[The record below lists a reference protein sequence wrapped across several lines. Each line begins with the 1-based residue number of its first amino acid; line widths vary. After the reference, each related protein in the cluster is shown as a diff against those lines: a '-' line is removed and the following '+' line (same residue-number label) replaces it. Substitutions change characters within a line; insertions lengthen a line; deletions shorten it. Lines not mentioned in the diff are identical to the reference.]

1 MKFKVD
7 SKSKLIV
14 FLLSLF
20 VALFAFGVNPA
31 MAHNSFDSSSPS
43 DGEVLEGA
51 PSTWNITFAKS
62 VPLESFSGE
71 VINGDGI
78 RTQLSNPTLGSS
90 DNVVVVSL
98 PTSLTGAITARWKL
112 ISPDGHVV
120 SGRVAFSVTTPTT
133 TTPAITTPTTTILSV
148 SPEVD
153 TPLVSTLPDIATTT
167 VSPPQIP
174 ASNSLA
180 PAANIESDVG
190 FSDGNPVPEVIRW
203 SLRLLGYLA
212 IIILGGLIFAE
223 LFLAEGAMASA
234 NGRKLLLM
242 SSAAITVVPLL
253 QGWTFLADANGYS
266 FFKAPLDTLDL
277 FSTTPGS
284 MMIARSL
291 TGAAITYA
299 VLVAWPRL
307 TQVVKERQ
315 ALGLIGVYLVTLAY
329 TSHSRSQSLP
339 LLGIP
344 VDVLHVAASIVWLGG
359 LAVLALIVVP
369 LVDAKNALLSYT
381 RYGRYAQYAVATIVA
396 TGVIQTLRLHG
407 VSISSLF
414 GERHG
419 QILLLKILAVGLML
433 KVGDINRRRLLKN
446 LPTEESLS
454 VKRSALLWRA
464 SFTELACGVLVLI
477 LTSMLVTSSFN

>member
-20 VALFAFGVNPA
+20 VGLFAFGVNPA
-31 MAHNSFDSSSPS
+31 LAHNSFDSSSPS
-43 DGEVLEGA
+43 DGEVFEGA

-90 DNVVVVSL
+90 NNVVVVSL
-98 PTSLTGAITARWKL
+98 PPSLTGAITARWKL

-120 SGRVAFSVTTPTT
+120 SGRVAFSVTTPAT
-133 TTPAITTPTTTILSV
+133 TTPTTTTLSV

-167 VSPPQIP
+167 IAPPQIP
-174 ASNSLA
+174 SSNSLA
-180 PAANIESDVG
+180 PTANVESDVG
-190 FSDGNPVPEVIRW
+190 FSDTNPVPEAIRW

-242 SSAAITVVPLL
+242 SSAAITVIPLL

-315 ALGLIGVYLVTLAY
+315 AFGLIGAYLVTLAY

-407 VSISSLF
+407 VSITSLF

>member
-1 MKFKVD
+1 MKFKID

-31 MAHNSFDSSSPS
+31 LAHNSFDSSSPS

-51 PSTWNITFAKS
+51 PSTWTVTFAKT

-98 PTSLTGAITARWKL
+98 PPSLTGAITARWKL

-120 SGRVAFSVTTPTT
+120 SGRVAFSVATSTPVV
-133 TTPAITTPTTTILSV
+133 TI
-148 SPEVD
+148 
-153 TPLVSTLPDIATTT
+153 A
-167 VSPPQIP
+167 PPQSSS
-174 ASNSLA
+174 SNSLA

-242 SSAAITVVPLL
+242 SSAAITVIPLL

-284 MMIARSL
+284 MMIARAL

-359 LAVLALIVVP
+359 LAVLAFIVVP

-407 VSISSLF
+407 VSITSLF

>member
-20 VALFAFGVNPA
+20 VGLFAFGVNPA
-31 MAHNSFDSSSPS
+31 LAHNSFDSSSPS
-43 DGEVLEGA
+43 DGEVFEGA

-90 DNVVVVSL
+90 NNVVVVSL
-98 PTSLTGAITARWKL
+98 PPSLTGAITARWKL

-120 SGRVAFSVTTPTT
+120 SGRVAFSVTTPAT
-133 TTPAITTPTTTILSV
+133 TTPTTTTLSV

-167 VSPPQIP
+167 IAPPQIP
-174 ASNSLA
+174 SSNSLA
-180 PAANIESDVG
+180 PTANVESDVG
-190 FSDGNPVPEVIRW
+190 FSDTNPVPEAIRW

-223 LFLAEGAMASA
+223 MFLAEGAMASA

-242 SSAAITVVPLL
+242 SSAAITVIPLL

-284 MMIARSL
+284 MMIARAL

-359 LAVLALIVVP
+359 LAVLAFIVVP

-407 VSISSLF
+407 VSITSLF

>member
-20 VALFAFGVNPA
+20 VGLFAFGVNPA
-31 MAHNSFDSSSPS
+31 LAHNSFDSSSPS
-43 DGEVLEGA
+43 DGEILEGA
-51 PSTWNITFAKS
+51 PSTWNITFTKS

-98 PTSLTGAITARWKL
+98 PPSLTGAITARWKL

-120 SGRVAFSVTTPTT
+120 SGRVAFSVTTP
-133 TTPAITTPTTTILSV
+133 AITTPTTTTLSV

-167 VSPPQIP
+167 IAPPQIP
-174 ASNSLA
+174 SSNSLA
-180 PAANIESDVG
+180 PAANVESEAG

-203 SLRLLGYLA
+203 SLRSLGYLA
-212 IIILGGLIFAE
+212 ILILIGLVFAE
-223 LFLAEGAMASA
+223 MFLAEGALVAAM
-234 NGRKLLLM
+234 GRRLLLM
-242 SSAAITVVPLL
+242 SAAAITVVPIL
-253 QGWTFLADANGYS
+253 QGWIFLADVNGYS
-266 FFKAPLDTLDL
+266 FFKAPLDTFDL

-284 MMIARSL
+284 MMLTRAL
-291 TGAAITYA
+291 TGAAISYA
-299 VLVAWPRL
+299 AIIAWPQL
-307 TQVVKERQ
+307 TNTIKERQ
-315 ALGLIGVYLVTLAY
+315 AIGLIGAYLITLAY
-329 TSHSRSQSLP
+329 TSHSRSQALP

-407 VSISSLF
+407 VSITSLF

>member
-1 MKFKVD
+1 
-7 SKSKLIV
+7 
-14 FLLSLF
+14 
-20 VALFAFGVNPA
+20 
-31 MAHNSFDSSSPS
+31 
-43 DGEVLEGA
+43 
-51 PSTWNITFAKS
+51 
-62 VPLESFSGE
+62 
-71 VINGDGI
+71 
-78 RTQLSNPTLGSS
+78 
-90 DNVVVVSL
+90 
-98 PTSLTGAITARWKL
+98 
-112 ISPDGHVV
+112 
-120 SGRVAFSVTTPTT
+120 
-133 TTPAITTPTTTILSV
+133 
-148 SPEVD
+148 VD

-167 VSPPQIP
+167 IAPPQIP
-174 ASNSLA
+174 SSNSLA

-190 FSDGNPVPEVIRW
+190 FSDANPVPEVIRW

-223 LFLAEGAMASA
+223 MFLAEGAMAST

-242 SSAAITVVPLL
+242 SSAAITVIPLL

-315 ALGLIGVYLVTLAY
+315 AIGLIGVYLVTLAY

-339 LLGIP
+339 LVGIP

-359 LAVLALIVVP
+359 LAVLAFIVVP

-407 VSISSLF
+407 VSITSLF

-464 SFTELACGVLVLI
+464 SFTELACGVVVLI

>member
-20 VALFAFGVNPA
+20 VALFSFGVNPA
-31 MAHNSFDSSSPS
+31 LAHNTFDSSSPS
-43 DGEVLEGA
+43 EGDALEIS
-51 PSTWNITFAKS
+51 PSNWTITFAKS
-62 VPLESFSGE
+62 VPLDSFSGE

-78 RTQLSNPTLGSS
+78 RTQLTSPTHGAT
-90 DNVVVVSL
+90 DNIVVVSL

-120 SGRVAFSVTTPTT
+120 SGRVAFSVATSTPVV
-133 TTPAITTPTTTILSV
+133 TI
-148 SPEVD
+148 
-153 TPLVSTLPDIATTT
+153 A
-167 VSPPQIP
+167 PPQIP
-174 ASNSLA
+174 SSNSLA
-180 PAANIESDVG
+180 PAANVESEAG

-242 SSAAITVVPLL
+242 SSAAITVIPLL

-284 MMIARSL
+284 MMIARAL
-291 TGAAITYA
+291 TGTAITYA

-369 LVDAKNALLSYT
+369 LVDAKNALVSYT

-407 VSISSLF
+407 VSITSLF

>member
-1 MKFKVD
+1 
-7 SKSKLIV
+7 
-14 FLLSLF
+14 
-20 VALFAFGVNPA
+20 
-31 MAHNSFDSSSPS
+31 
-43 DGEVLEGA
+43 
-51 PSTWNITFAKS
+51 
-62 VPLESFSGE
+62 
-71 VINGDGI
+71 
-78 RTQLSNPTLGSS
+78 
-90 DNVVVVSL
+90 
-98 PTSLTGAITARWKL
+98 
-112 ISPDGHVV
+112 
-120 SGRVAFSVTTPTT
+120 
-133 TTPAITTPTTTILSV
+133 
-148 SPEVD
+148 
-153 TPLVSTLPDIATTT
+153 
-167 VSPPQIP
+167 
-174 ASNSLA
+174 LA
-180 PAANIESDVG
+180 PVANVESDVG
-190 FSDGNPVPEVIRW
+190 FSDGNPVPEAIRW

-242 SSAAITVVPLL
+242 SSAAITVIPLL

-284 MMIARSL
+284 MMIARAL

-315 ALGLIGVYLVTLAY
+315 AFGLIGAYLVTLAY

-359 LAVLALIVVP
+359 LAVLAFIVVP

-407 VSISSLF
+407 VSITSLF

>member
-20 VALFAFGVNPA
+20 VGLFAFGVNPA
-31 MAHNSFDSSSPS
+31 LAHNSFDSSSPS
-43 DGEVLEGA
+43 DGEVFEGA

-90 DNVVVVSL
+90 NNVVVVSL
-98 PTSLTGAITARWKL
+98 PPSLTGAITARWKL

-120 SGRVAFSVTTPTT
+120 SGRVAFSVTTPAT
-133 TTPAITTPTTTILSV
+133 TTPTTTTLSV

-167 VSPPQIP
+167 IAPPQIP
-174 ASNSLA
+174 SSNSLA
-180 PAANIESDVG
+180 PTANVESDVG
-190 FSDGNPVPEVIRW
+190 FSDTNPVPEAIRW

-242 SSAAITVVPLL
+242 SSAAITVIPLL

-284 MMIARSL
+284 MMIARAL

-407 VSISSLF
+407 VSITSLF

>member
-20 VALFAFGVNPA
+20 VALFSFGVNPA
-31 MAHNSFDSSSPS
+31 LAHNTFDSSSPS
-43 DGEVLEGA
+43 EGDALEIS
-51 PSTWNITFAKS
+51 PSNWTITFAKS
-62 VPLESFSGE
+62 VPLDSFSGE

-78 RTQLSNPTLGSS
+78 RTQLTSPTHGAT
-90 DNVVVVSL
+90 DNIVVVSL

-120 SGRVAFSVTTPTT
+120 SGRVAFSVATSTPVV
-133 TTPAITTPTTTILSV
+133 TI
-148 SPEVD
+148 
-153 TPLVSTLPDIATTT
+153 A
-167 VSPPQIP
+167 PPQIP
-174 ASNSLA
+174 SSNSLA
-180 PAANIESDVG
+180 PAANVESEAG

-223 LFLAEGAMASA
+223 MFLAEGAMASA

-242 SSAAITVVPLL
+242 SSAAITVIPLL

-284 MMIARSL
+284 MMIARAL
-291 TGAAITYA
+291 TGTAITYA

>member
-20 VALFAFGVNPA
+20 VALFSFGVNPA
-31 MAHNSFDSSSPS
+31 LAHNTFDSSSPS
-43 DGEVLEGA
+43 EGDALEIS
-51 PSTWNITFAKS
+51 PSNWTITFAKS
-62 VPLESFSGE
+62 VPLDSFSGE

-78 RTQLSNPTLGSS
+78 RTQLTSPTHGAT
-90 DNVVVVSL
+90 DNIVVVSL

-120 SGRVAFSVTTPTT
+120 SGRVAFSVATSTPVV
-133 TTPAITTPTTTILSV
+133 TI
-148 SPEVD
+148 
-153 TPLVSTLPDIATTT
+153 A
-167 VSPPQIP
+167 PPQIP
-174 ASNSLA
+174 SSNSLA
-180 PAANIESDVG
+180 PAANVESEAG

-223 LFLAEGAMASA
+223 SFLAEGAMASA

-242 SSAAITVVPLL
+242 SSAAITVIPLL

-284 MMIARSL
+284 MMIARAL
-291 TGAAITYA
+291 TGTAITYA

-369 LVDAKNALLSYT
+369 LVDAKNALVSYT

-407 VSISSLF
+407 VSITSLF

>member
-31 MAHNSFDSSSPS
+31 LAHNTFDSSSPS
-43 DGEVLEGA
+43 EGDALEIS
-51 PSTWNITFAKS
+51 PSNWTITFAKS
-62 VPLESFSGE
+62 VPLDSFSGE

-78 RTQLSNPTLGSS
+78 RTQLTSPTHGAT
-90 DNVVVVSL
+90 DNIVVVSL

-120 SGRVAFSVTTPTT
+120 SGRVAFSVATSTPVV
-133 TTPAITTPTTTILSV
+133 TI
-148 SPEVD
+148 
-153 TPLVSTLPDIATTT
+153 A
-167 VSPPQIP
+167 PPQIP
-174 ASNSLA
+174 SSNSLA
-180 PAANIESDVG
+180 PAANVESEAG
-190 FSDGNPVPEVIRW
+190 FSDTNPVPEVIRW

-242 SSAAITVVPLL
+242 SSAAITVIPLL

-284 MMIARSL
+284 MMIARAL

-344 VDVLHVAASIVWLGG
+344 VDVLHIAASIVWLGG

-407 VSISSLF
+407 VSITSLF

>member
-1 MKFKVD
+1 MKFKID

-31 MAHNSFDSSSPS
+31 LAHNSFDSSSPS

-98 PTSLTGAITARWKL
+98 PPSLTGAITARWKL

-120 SGRVAFSVTTPTT
+120 SGRVAFSVATSTPVV
-133 TTPAITTPTTTILSV
+133 TI
-148 SPEVD
+148 
-153 TPLVSTLPDIATTT
+153 A
-167 VSPPQIP
+167 PPQSSS
-174 ASNSLA
+174 SNSLA

-242 SSAAITVVPLL
+242 SSAAITVIPLL

-284 MMIARSL
+284 MMIARAL

-407 VSISSLF
+407 VSITSLF